1 MPSDQS
7 GETGPVAF
15 REMRA
20 YVATPT
26 SEVTQVEN
34 RAAGATV
41 HRQSGA
47 DEDGAD
53 DRPAA
58 DAVDAAHHA
67 DGEGEHAHRPR
78 PEVGCREPGAGRRR
92 MSSPVGAST
101 AAASSRNTS
110 GSATT

>member
-34 RAAGATV
+34 RAAGAT
-41 HRQSGA
+41 
-47 DEDGAD
+47 
-53 DRPAA
+53 
-58 DAVDAAHHA
+58 DATV
-67 DGEGEHAHRPR
+67 
-78 PEVGCREPGAGRRR
+78 
-92 MSSPVGAST
+92 SPVPTRMGPMT
-101 AAASSRNTS
+101 DPPPMP
-110 GSATT
+110 